1 MNLSYSIP
9 ADQIKNI
16 SINDYSIQNNTITT
30 STTSTT
36 SASPTLK
43 YDNILKYNDNF

>member
-1 MNLSYSIP
+1 MSVIYKSIP
-9 ADQIKNI
+9 ADQMKNI
-16 SINDYSIQNNTITT
+16 SINDYSIQNNTI
-30 STTSTT
+30 TTSTT